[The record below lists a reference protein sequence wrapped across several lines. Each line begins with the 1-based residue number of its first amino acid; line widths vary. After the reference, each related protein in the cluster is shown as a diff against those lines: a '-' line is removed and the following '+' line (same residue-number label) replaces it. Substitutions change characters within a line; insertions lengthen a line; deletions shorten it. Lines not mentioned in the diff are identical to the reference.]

1 MPSSILFI
9 PHQSLLW
16 SWFAAP
22 LSLDHLLSVAPI
34 LVDGMPQADPW
45 VHPSMRTSTS
55 TAAAA
60 AAATPFTPN
69 PLAITIA
76 GTPASTTPNAQPN
89 PTAAGAAANVPTDPT
104 DPRVI
109 FIRANPGPLLL
120 PLLLGDD
127 VAGAEEVAAAVGKP
141 VGELLREQGPHAF
154 ATLFLLRAA
163 GFAFLVEQ
171 VRCRPAWVACLPCR
185 LRIDLRQDKRC
196 WIVAPTV
203 GHAAPAGPT
212 SVCC

>member
-1 MPSSILFI
+1 MAFCLRAHARPLALAFP

-22 LSLDHLLSVAPI
+22 LSLDHLLTVAPI

-45 VHPSMRTSTS
+45 VHPSTRASTS
-55 TAAAA
+55 TTVPA

-76 GTPASTTPNAQPN
+76 GTPASTTPIAQPN
-89 PTAAGAAANVPTDPT
+89 PTAAGQVPTDPT

-141 VGELLREQGPHAF
+141 VGDLLREQGPHAF

-171 VRCRPAWVACLPCR
+171 VRCRP
-185 LRIDLRQDKRC
+185 
-196 WIVAPTV
+196 
-203 GHAAPAGPT
+203 
-212 SVCC
+212 S